1 MAKCRQVEGKR
12 DEFLTKLRIK
22 LIKADDTNE
31 DLIKVNKIVS
41 DMSEFLKNETSFET
55 NQEAFGMRN
64 VFRGIRMKS
73 WTGNNFETNEDRKHN
88 KIIVKES
95 ACFAM
100 RARQMDVI
108 PCTMKKS
115 ERKNVFDE
123 MMNGESEAT
132 RHVERTKLDID
143 QDQNESIRSW
153 TLGALK
159 MKRKL
164 KKHPQADVRTF

>member
-1 MAKCRQVEGKR
+1 MAKCRRVEGKR
-12 DEFLTKLRIK
+12 DELLTKSRIK
-22 LIKADDTNE
+22 LIKVDDTNE
-31 DLIKVNKIVS
+31 DLLKANKIVS
-41 DMSEFLKNETSFET
+41 DTSEFLKNETSFET

-88 KIIVKES
+88 IIIVKES

-100 RARQMDVI
+100 SAGQMDAM
-108 PCTMKKS
+108 PCKMKKS
-115 ERKNVFDE
+115 IRKNVLDE

-143 QDQNESIRSW
+143 RD
-153 TLGALK
+153 
-159 MKRKL
+159 
-164 KKHPQADVRTF
+164 